1 MSDPG
6 VESQEQH
13 LNTLAFQRSL
23 TGMAFLSAEG
33 TFVSLNPAFCSIMGY
48 EREQLLGKHV
58 DSIRHP
64 ADIES
69 LYEAKP
75 KVLDAI
81 GLETSAPS
89 ADPKERRF
97 VDRNGNTIWANV
109 AVSVLRTSPGR
120 QLYFIQ
126 VQAIT
131 EHKPLQT
138 GAERSLAQMIDMLE
152 HSTDGFFAVD
162 SQSRFTYV
170 NRSAEMFFGR
180 SRAHLIGLSFTD
192 VFPEAA
198 AQAIAEHCSRILTD
212 HRPNLLELY
221 DEPGNRWIEINASPL
236 ADSFSVL
243 FRDVTDRRQAEA
255 ALRESEELHR
265 ILTEHC
271 SDIISKHTGEGDIL
285 YASPSSK
292 TLLGYEAEELIGTNI
307 FDYFHPEDL
316 RLIQDA
322 GDYSI
327 MATEMSLPPYRMR
340 TKQGEYLWLE
350 TNIRRVST
358 PEPGSK
364 PFVWVSRDISA
375 RKKNEQ
381 QLLKTNELLQKISSI
396 DALTGLANRRSF
408 DENYAREWRHGLR
421 FATPLSVILLD
432 IDYFKRYN
440 DNYGHHEG
448 DLCLQQVAEALLRA
462 AKRPGDFIAR
472 FGGEEF
478 IIVLPMTDE
487 SGAAFVAE
495 QLRYEI
501 ERLGIPHTCSD
512 VSTIVTASL
521 GFATLVPS
529 RELSPQELLI
539 RADRALYQAKQEGRN
554 QVKGFLTA

>member
-1 MSDPG
+1 
-6 VESQEQH
+6 
-13 LNTLAFQRSL
+13 
-23 TGMAFLSAEG
+23 
-33 TFVSLNPAFCSIMGY
+33 
-48 EREQLLGKHV
+48 
-58 DSIRHP
+58 
-64 ADIES
+64 
-69 LYEAKP
+69 
-75 KVLDAI
+75 
-81 GLETSAPS
+81 
-89 ADPKERRF
+89 
-97 VDRNGNTIWANV
+97 
-109 AVSVLRTSPGR
+109 
-120 QLYFIQ
+120 
-126 VQAIT
+126 
-131 EHKPLQT
+131 
-138 GAERSLAQMIDMLE
+138 MIDMLE

-381 QLLKTNELLQKISSI
+381 QLLKTNELLQKNIV
-396 DALTGLANRRSF
+396 DRR
-408 DENYAREWRHGLR
+408 AH
-421 FATPLSVILLD
+421 
-432 IDYFKRYN
+432 
-440 DNYGHHEG
+440 
-448 DLCLQQVAEALLRA
+448 
-462 AKRPGDFIAR
+462 RPRQPA
-472 FGGEEF
+472 
-478 IIVLPMTDE
+478 
-487 SGAAFVAE
+487 
-495 QLRYEI
+495 QLR
-501 ERLGIPHTCSD
+501 
-512 VSTIVTASL
+512 
-521 GFATLVPS
+521 
-529 RELSPQELLI
+529 
-539 RADRALYQAKQEGRN
+539 
-554 QVKGFLTA
+554 